1 MDPEGQDTRTSLG
14 VLLIKLLKGANVVS
28 PLPLQILNPQPYV
41 KELLK
46 VNPIT
51 GAFTTVLLSPT
62 TLQDPYLG
70 DDGKWYWPDGT
81 PFEIPQTNNSPC
93 E

>member
-1 MDPEGQDTRTSLG
+1 MDPEGKDSKTNLG
-14 VLLIKLLKGANVVS
+14 ALLIKFLKGTNVVS
-28 PLPLQILNPQPYV
+28 PVPLELLNPQPYV
-41 KELLK
+41 RQLLK

-51 GAFTTVLLSPT
+51 GAFVTVLFSPT

-81 PFEIPQTNNSPC
+81 PVETPQTNDSPC